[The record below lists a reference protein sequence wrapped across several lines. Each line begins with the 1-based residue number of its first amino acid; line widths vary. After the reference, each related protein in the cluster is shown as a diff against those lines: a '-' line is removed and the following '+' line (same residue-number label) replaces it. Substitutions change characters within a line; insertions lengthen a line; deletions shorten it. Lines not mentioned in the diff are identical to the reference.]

1 MYLDIIVELVKGIG
15 RFFLNPILYIA
26 IIFAILLGYR
36 RVITERKSF
45 NTRIRW
51 GWTETLFLLKDG
63 WLLALGISIVSI
75 AIGLV
80 VPFEYLVLFSCAS
93 IICILTFYYYTAS
106 AVYPF
111 AIAFGVIWYLSA
123 NDKSF
128 DFLGWTF
135 SGESMDLGLYVVIPA
150 FIGLLLLAEGILI
163 YKHAKNFASPRLEK
177 SERGMPATTYL
188 VKRLW
193 LLPIFFVIPGGL
205 IQEYIPYWPKF
216 TMFDSTFS
224 IILVPVVIGFQQR
237 TRKTLPVH
245 FYPRM
250 GRTIIS
256 LAIIVLIGAGIAYK
270 VTVLGF
276 IAVCIAVGGRVLISV
291 IYAWTERNAGYAVTP
306 RDSGVVIA
314 AVLPGSPAQAMGL
327 QVGECIRK
335 VNGLEVQKEEELYE
349 ALQIN
354 AAHCRIEVLNHEGE
368 VRLRQHVI
376 HRHDHYKIGLLVVR

>member
-1 MYLDIIVELVKGIG
+1 MKYNPNTTTFSNIRLIQLKNRQTTRYTTEGDTENVLRYNSRACK
-15 RFFLNPILYIA
+15 RHWPFLFKSILYIA

-205 IQEYIPYWPKF
+205 IQEYIPYWPQF

-237 TRKTLPVH
+237 T
-245 FYPRM
+245 
-250 GRTIIS
+250 
-256 LAIIVLIGAGIAYK
+256 
-270 VTVLGF
+270 
-276 IAVCIAVGGRVLISV
+276 
-291 IYAWTERNAGYAVTP
+291 
-306 RDSGVVIA
+306 
-314 AVLPGSPAQAMGL
+314 
-327 QVGECIRK
+327 
-335 VNGLEVQKEEELYE
+335 
-349 ALQIN
+349 
-354 AAHCRIEVLNHEGE
+354 
-368 VRLRQHVI
+368 
-376 HRHDHYKIGLLVVR
+376 